1 MKKISIDFDGSLEH
15 PDVQQLARKLIDLG
29 HEVCIVTTRWD
40 EDNKWKY
47 TFYNGLSRELKN
59 SLHSDL
65 YQVAEELNIPV
76 YFTNMEY
83 KADFLKKK
91 KVDVHIDDN
100 WEEIMFCRR
109 SGIKA
114 YKVSPDRVDRKPIN
128 IKQALKNILD

>member
-1 MKKISIDFDGSLEH
+1 MKKISIDFDGTLEYL
-15 PDVQQLARKLIDLG
+15 DVQQLAQKLIDLG
-29 HEVCIVTTRWD
+29 HEVQIVTTRWD
-40 EDNKWKY
+40 EDNKWRY
-47 TFYNGLSRELKN
+47 AFYNGLSRELKD

-65 YQVAEELNIPV
+65 YQVAEKLKIPV

-109 SGIKA
+109 NGIKA
-114 YKVSPDRVDRKPIN
+114 YKVSPDRIDRKPIDVE
-128 IKQALKNILD
+128 QALENILD